1 MTYLKRKVTKS
12 LDWWLQHSKDLML
25 ILVKVNHELNV
36 VAFMNYNFDG
46 SSTQPSC
53 KTFAR
58 SSNVKQ
64 STEYLSTTKCSMGS
78 G

>member
-1 MTYLKRKVTKS
+1 
-12 LDWWLQHSKDLML
+12 ML

-53 KTFAR
+53 KKFAR